1 MSYHTAAALM
11 SRGPSRPTL
20 YSMRVPRVSGFT
32 NRYLDFFCEA
42 TAIPAVRMDT
52 ALAAGH
58 EFMGITREQ
67 PTAMIFDK
75 PFQIT
80 VVENSNFSVYKD
92 MRDWINLTTQNANQ
106 VSGVFGGG
114 RNQRMNYYETFAS
127 DMELIKLENGNNAIP
142 DQDGYKEVLRV
153 RFINAYPIE
162 IGAVALGSDMTDN
175 VTKFTVSFTY
185 ESYSLISGVAGA
197 ILGV

>member
-1 MSYHTAAALM
+1 MSYHSAAALM
-11 SRGPSRPTL
+11 NRGPSRPTL
-20 YSMRVPRVSGFT
+20 YSMRVPRVSGLT

-75 PFQIT
+75 PFEIT

-114 RNQRMNYYETFAS
+114 RNQRMNYYETFTS
-127 DMELIKLENGNNAIP
+127 DMELIKLENGNSILP
-142 DQDGYKEVLRV
+142 DLDGYKEVLRV

-175 VTKFTVSFTY
+175 LTKFTVSFTY
-185 ESYSLISGVAGA
+185 ESYSLISGVAGS
-197 ILGV
+197 ILGF

>member
-1 MSYHTAAALM
+1 MSYHTAAALLN
-11 SRGPSRPTL
+11 RGPSRPTL

-42 TAIPAVRMDT
+42 TAIPEVRLDT
-52 ALAAGH
+52 AMASGH

-67 PTAMIFDK
+67 PTGMIFGK
-75 PFQIT
+75 PFDIT

-92 MRDWINLTTQNANQ
+92 IRNWINLTTQNANQ
-106 VSGVFGGG
+106 ISGIFGGG

-127 DMELIKLENGNNAIP
+127 DMELIKLENGETAIP
-142 DQDGYKEVLRV
+142 DADAYREVLRV
-153 RFINAYPIE
+153 RFINAYPIS
-162 IGAVALGSDMTDN
+162 LGSVQLGSNMTDDY
-175 VTKFTVSFTY
+175 TRFTVSFTY